1 MKTRSSAPV
10 RAAKI
15 GYIVMSIAMCVIGV
29 LFIVLPQGS
38 MRMLGI
44 ICGVSAIVFGAI
56 KIVGYISKDLF
67 RLAFQYDLEFGII
80 MIILG
85 SIILVNP
92 QNLINFMCIA
102 MGLSFMTDGLFKLR
116 IAHDSRVFG
125 ISEWWTITLFAV
137 LSCIAGAFLTLRPAA
152 SSVVLSYMLGA
163 SFIVD
168 GILNLA
174 VVLITVKI
182 TKNQRPDVIEV
193 EYESGEG
200 QE

>member
-1 MKTRSSAPV
+1 MRV
-10 RAAKI
+10 AKI

-38 MRMLGI
+38 MRALGI

-67 RLAFQYDLEFGII
+67 RLAFQYDLEFGIV
-80 MIILG
+80 MLVLG
-85 SIILVNP
+85 AIILVNP

-137 LSCIAGAFLTLRPAA
+137 LSCVAGAFLALRPAA

-193 EYESGEG
+193 EYESHDE

>member
-29 LFIVLPQGS
+29 LFIVLPQDS

-125 ISEWWTITLFAV
+125 ISEWWTITLFAA

-193 EYESGEG
+193 EYESKDE

>member
-1 MKTRSSAPV
+1 MKTSSSAPV

-29 LFIVLPQGS
+29 LFIVLPQDS

-193 EYESGEG
+193 EYESKDE

>member
-1 MKTRSSAPV
+1 MRV
-10 RAAKI
+10 AKI

-29 LFIVLPQGS
+29 LFIVMPQGS
-38 MRMLGI
+38 MRALGI

-67 RLAFQYDLEFGII
+67 RLAFQYDLEFGIV
-80 MIILG
+80 MLVLG
-85 SIILVNP
+85 AIILVNP

-137 LSCIAGAFLTLRPAA
+137 LSCVAGAFLALRPAA

-193 EYESGEG
+193 EYESHDE

>member
-15 GYIVMSIAMCVIGV
+15 GYIVMSIAMCVTGV
-29 LFIVLPQGS
+29 LFIVLPQDS
-38 MRMLGI
+38 MRTLGI

-80 MIILG
+80 TIILG

-193 EYESGEG
+193 EYERGEG